1 MIERMGRLLLDADG
15 QIIRRRIHTVF
26 AATLIMAVFGTVLVV
41 ASPALNS
48 YPTLQ
53 GIYVL
58 FCVFLLKMPLV
69 GLLWWLIFRNQEW
82 PTRPPVWQEREVED
96 ILDHI
101 LAEARRAIG
110 RDDELARLTYLSGE
124 AWHVADRATGDQ
136 KVDALTVALRI
147 DDRRSGIARRQL
159 SEDAE

>member
-1 MIERMGRLLLDADG
+1 MGRLLLDSDG
-15 QIIRRRIHTVF
+15 QIIRRRIYPVL
-26 AATLIMAVFGTVLVV
+26 AVALILAVFGTVLVV
-41 ASPALNS
+41 ASPALND
-48 YPTLQ
+48 YPTIQ
-53 GIYVL
+53 GLYVL

-69 GLLWWLIFRNQEW
+69 GLLWWLIFRNHEW
-82 PTRPPVWQEREVED
+82 PTRPPIWRDEEVAD

-147 DDRRSGIARRQL
+147 DDRRSGIRSRRL
-159 SEDAE
+159 AEDAE